1 MSYKRFATRLW
12 LWCKSR
18 VTAYHGVLT
27 KDFNYSSDFFFGMD
41 FLMVTAGIRF
51 RSDNVNLQRCWNIYR
66 WLIYFPLIVAL
77 WNTYLGVKRGES
89 FVNLLNSMQAI
100 LSVVISSVRWAL
112 IVWQY
117 EPLMEIKR
125 YLNGMHS
132 GRNLEQSLGIRSAV
146 FYNIR
151 KIVIGAIGFM
161 CAFTGTIPAL
171 DISNH
176 HYLKLPFD
184 VRESFPSVQFIFE
197 KSYFIWIF
205 GLLMLIVLVYLL
217 FFMILTAL
225 TAEAKITALAFSAV
239 FDSTRKRVDLKLQ
252 LEPGNSRQF
261 ESKTK
266 YYFWKFLQEEVGKC
280 VQQHVEFLA
289 MKNKIKLL
297 LNASFLVIYYLTTLS
312 LASGAIYLSQ
322 MTSVTV
328 FSLHTLSYCLWIAFE
343 CGTLTQLVD
352 LLTDA
357 NESIG
362 WAVYEL
368 AWPTELQYDERFQV
382 ECRSV
387 REAMAIVMTVSQQP
401 LGLDCFGLFEFNLE
415 QFYELLNMA
424 YSFYTFLRDF
434 V

>member
-66 WLIYFPLIVAL
+66 WLIYCPLIVAL
-77 WNTYLGVKRGES
+77 WNTYLG
-89 FVNLLNSMQAI
+89 
-100 LSVVISSVRWAL
+100 
-112 IVWQY
+112 
-117 EPLMEIKR
+117 
-125 YLNGMHS
+125 
-132 GRNLEQSLGIRSAV
+132 
-146 FYNIR
+146 
-151 KIVIGAIGFM
+151 
-161 CAFTGTIPAL
+161 
-171 DISNH
+171 
-176 HYLKLPFD
+176 
-184 VRESFPSVQFIFE
+184 
-197 KSYFIWIF
+197 
-205 GLLMLIVLVYLL
+205 
-217 FFMILTAL
+217 
-225 TAEAKITALAFSAV
+225 
-239 FDSTRKRVDLKLQ
+239 
-252 LEPGNSRQF
+252 
-261 ESKTK
+261 
-266 YYFWKFLQEEVGKC
+266 
-280 VQQHVEFLA
+280 
-289 MKNKIKLL
+289 
-297 LNASFLVIYYLTTLS
+297 
-312 LASGAIYLSQ
+312 
-322 MTSVTV
+322 
-328 FSLHTLSYCLWIAFE
+328 
-343 CGTLTQLVD
+343 
-352 LLTDA
+352 

-382 ECRSV
+382 EYRSV